1 LLKRWLV
8 FASHVMSKSSISAR
22 DRELAILRVGV
33 RCQAPYE
40 FGQHHMIAQRSDISL
55 AEIEQVKDG
64 PSHPE
69 WSAFDAALLRAVDEL
84 HDDSMISDATWGVLA
99 ERYSV
104 EQLLDLM
111 FAIGNYHLVSFVLNS
126 CGVVLDDG
134 VPDTL

>member
-1 LLKRWLV
+1 V
-8 FASHVMSKSSISAR
+8 
-22 DRELAILRVGV
+22 
-33 RCQAPYE
+33 
-40 FGQHHMIAQRSDISL
+40 
-55 AEIEQVKDG
+55 
-64 PSHPE
+64 
-69 WSAFDAALLRAVDEL
+69 
-84 HDDSMISDATWGVLA
+84 ISDSTWGVLA